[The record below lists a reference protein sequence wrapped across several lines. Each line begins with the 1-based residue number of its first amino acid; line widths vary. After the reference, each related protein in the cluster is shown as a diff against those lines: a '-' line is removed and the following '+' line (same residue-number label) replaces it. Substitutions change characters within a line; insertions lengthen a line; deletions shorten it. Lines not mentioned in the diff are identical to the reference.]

1 MTRTEAVTPLRVA
14 VSRAEALRYLG
25 YPNGEARTPGVAAR
39 LDALWEGALASLHPR
54 GGYRVVD
61 AAAALAAGMPAPA
74 ERVGVA
80 VCTIG
85 PALEA
90 EAARHT
96 AAGRLLEA
104 LLLEAIGSAAAEA
117 AADELNLKLCHVAL
131 DLGLRA
137 APRVSPGYGT
147 WDTAAQR
154 ELLALLPIERLG
166 ITLTDG
172 GMMVP
177 RKSVSFAV
185 SFAEAGALQ
194 DEPGSPCR
202 HCGLERCRHRI
213 AAYEGPV
220 ADCG

>member
-1 MTRTEAVTPLRVA
+1 MRPSEAVTPLRVA
-14 VSRAEALRYLG
+14 FSRQEALRYLG
-25 YPNGEARTPGVAAR
+25 YPDGEPRTAGVAVR
-39 LDALWEGALASLHPR
+39 LDALWDGALALLEPR
-54 GGYRVVD
+54 GAYRVVD
-61 AAAALAAGMPAPA
+61 TETARGAGMPAPA
-74 ERVGVA
+74 DHVGVA

-90 EAARHT
+90 EGARHT
-96 AAGRLLEA
+96 AAGRLVEA
-104 LLLEAIGSAAAEA
+104 LLVEAIGSAAAEA
-117 AADELNLKLCHVAL
+117 AADALNLQLCHVAL
-131 DLGLRA
+131 DRGLRA
-137 APRVSPGYGT
+137 APRVSPGYGA

-185 SFAEAGALQ
+185 SFAEAAALES
-194 DEPGSPCR
+194 EPGSPCR
-202 HCGLERCRHRI
+202 QCGLTRCRHRI